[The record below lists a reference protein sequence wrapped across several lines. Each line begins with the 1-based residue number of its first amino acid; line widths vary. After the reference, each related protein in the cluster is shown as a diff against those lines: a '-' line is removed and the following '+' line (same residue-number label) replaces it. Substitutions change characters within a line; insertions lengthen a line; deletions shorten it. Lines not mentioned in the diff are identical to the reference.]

1 MRYSRFNE
9 ASGMYDVF
17 EDARPHALNADL
29 PVPKLGAL
37 VNNIGVP
44 ARTAGRPLPSSAQFV
59 GQSWEPMGIVV
70 AGQGGELGAVDWR
83 GLGPVAWIGGGA
95 VLFGIVG
102 ALRGNLIGGAAAGAL
117 LGGVGHYVAKEN
129 Q

>member
-29 PVPKLGAL
+29 PVPSLGAA
-37 VNNIGVP
+37 VNGIGVP
-44 ARTAGRPLPSSAQFV
+44 ARHAGRPLPSGARPI
-59 GQSWEPMGIVV
+59 GQSWEPMGVV
-70 AGQGGELGAVDWR
+70 VVSQPGGLGAVEWR
-83 GLGPVAWIGGGA
+83 ELSPVAWIGGGA
-95 VLFGIVG
+95 VVFGIVG

-129 Q
+129 R